1 MISNCPIFRVCVVA
15 RKRNKEVVEQ
25 NKVPAETPST
35 DLRPAAM
42 KDKGK
47 TLYMDE
53 ESAKETK
60 ETKALQSDY
69 PQQNMARYGKNKRK
83 APNPGESM
91 TTERKQMA
99 AKPARPDKPPRPN
112 SIMRMA
118 ALIKGKRKAPN
129 PPSKSPKEVKHEK
142 VAVVKPFDPLAETK
156 ESEQLENNTADI
168 EAQIEYQSRKAA
180 TSETICEADEN
191 VDDTSKNSTSDTA
204 GELND
209 VTVDN
214 GVENNEYSDNDNE
227 MNEPAPEPNL
237 YENVKSKDSKDD
249 GYTEVV
255 IDESR
260 QSIMLPDNYPNLS
273 RSRTSVV

>member
-1 MISNCPIFRVCVVA
+1 MA
-15 RKRNKEVVEQ
+15 RKRNKEVVQQ
-25 NKVPAETPST
+25 NKVDAETPST

-47 TLYMDE
+47 ILDKDK
-53 ESAKETK
+53 ESAKEPK
-60 ETKALQSDY
+60 ETKTLPTDY
-69 PQQNMARYGKNKRK
+69 TQQNKARYGKPKRK
-83 APNPGESM
+83 AQNPGEGM
-91 TTERKQMA
+91 TTERKQMG

-129 PPSKSPKEVKHEK
+129 PPSKAPREVKHEK

-156 ESEQLENNTADI
+156 ESEELENNIAHTDAPI
-168 EAQIEYQSRKAA
+168 ENQSRKAA

-191 VDDTSKNSTSDTA
+191 VDDKSKNSTSDIA

-214 GVENNEYSDNDNE
+214 GVENSEYSDNDNE

-237 YENVKSKDSKDD
+237 YENVKSKHSKDD

>member
-1 MISNCPIFRVCVVA
+1 MVYFLA
-15 RKRNKEVVEQ
+15 TRKRNKEVVEQ
-25 NKVPAETPST
+25 KKVDAETSST

-42 KDKGK
+42 KNKGK
-47 TLYMDE
+47 ILDMNE
-53 ESAKETK
+53 ESVIGTK
-60 ETKALQSDY
+60 ETKTLQNVY
-69 PQQNMARYGKNKRK
+69 PQQNMARYGKPKRK
-83 APNPGESM
+83 APNPGEGM
-91 TTERKQMA
+91 TTERKQMG

-129 PPSKSPKEVKHEK
+129 PPSKAPKEVKHEK
-142 VAVVKPFDPLAETK
+142 VAVVKPFDPLAE
-156 ESEQLENNTADI
+156 SEEPENNTTHT
-168 EAQIEYQSRKAA
+168 EAQIENKPHKAA

-191 VDDTSKNSTSDTA
+191 VDDKRKNSTSDTA

-209 VTVDN
+209 ITMDN
-214 GVENNEYSDNDNE
+214 SVENSEYGDNDNG

-237 YENVKSKDSKDD
+237 YENVKSKHSKDD

>member
-1 MISNCPIFRVCVVA
+1 MSHVVYFLVA

-25 NKVPAETPST
+25 NKVDAETSST

-42 KDKGK
+42 KNKGK
-47 TLYMDE
+47 ILDMDE
-53 ESAKETK
+53 ESVTGTK
-60 ETKALQSDY
+60 ETKTLQNVY
-69 PQQNMARYGKNKRK
+69 PQQNMALYGKTKQK
-83 APNPGESM
+83 APIPGEGM
-91 TTERKQMA
+91 TTDRKQMA
-99 AKPARPDKPPRPN
+99 TKPARPDKPPRPN

-118 ALIKGKRKAPN
+118 ALIKGTRKAPN
-129 PPSKSPKEVKHEK
+129 PPSKTSKEVKHEK
-142 VAVVKPFDPLAETK
+142 VAVVKPFDSLAETK
-156 ESEQLENNTADI
+156 ENEELTTDTEAPIEN
-168 EAQIEYQSRKAA
+168 QPHKAA
-180 TSETICEADEN
+180 TSEIIYEADEN
-191 VDDTSKNSTSDTA
+191 VDDKSKNSTSDIA

-214 GVENNEYSDNDNE
+214 GVQNSEYSDNDNE

-237 YENVKSKDSKDD
+237 YENVKSKHSKDD